1 MIKRLMMQLLVG
13 SMILSFSVAGA
24 TPTIDI
30 AKVQG
35 VVDEQFRDY
44 VADLETI
51 VNMDSGTGNTE
62 GSAQVADFLKEKL
75 ESLGGT
81 VEFRANDKGT
91 YVVSRFK
98 GDGTLRVLL
107 LAHTDTV
114 FEKGEAA
121 KRPFR
126 LDEQTKF
133 AYGPGAG
140 DDKAIVIQ
148 TIYFMKTLKEL
159 GFRNYGEIILY
170 YAAEEETG
178 SDFNSRLIAEVSQQA
193 DVCFV
198 MDTAKPDWGVVTQRK
213 GMAKYEIKVE
223 GLASHAGTPYRGVN
237 AVTELVN
244 QLSMINKLASPQL
257 EDPKTLTVAALKAS
271 KIVDHG
277 QFIPQNTINVGVIG
291 TTNKTLNKIPDN
303 AFARLETRFFKV
315 AEGERLDSEIK
326 ALAGKTIVPGVKVTV
341 TGEISSGPM
350 EKNAQV
356 QKIVD
361 LYRGIVKRDFK
372 ADIVEWSAGGL
383 TDGNLSSK
391 YVATIDSVGV
401 EAFNVHTDREY
412 ADLNTVS
419 PRTVALIGLIQELA
433 AKWPLK

>member
-1 MIKRLMMQLLVG
+1 MIKRLIMQLLVG
-13 SMILSFSVAGA
+13 SMILSLSVAGA
-24 TPTIDI
+24 APTIDI

-35 VVDEQFRDY
+35 VVDGQFKDY

-62 GSAQVADFLKEKL
+62 GSAQVADFLKDKL

-91 YVVSRFK
+91 YVISRFK
-98 GDGTLRVLL
+98 GEGKLRVLM

-126 LDEQTKF
+126 LDEQTKL

-140 DDKAIVIQ
+140 DDKGIVVQ
-148 TIYFMKTLKEL
+148 TIYLMKTLKEL
-159 GFRNYGEIILY
+159 GFRDYGEIILY

-178 SDFNSRLIAEVSQQA
+178 SDFNSRLIAELSQQA

-213 GMAKYEIKVE
+213 GMAKYNLKVE
-223 GLASHAGTPYRGVN
+223 GLASHAGTPYRGAN

-244 QLSMINKLASPQL
+244 QLGMIYKLASPQPQ
-257 EDPKTLTVAALKAS
+257 DPKTLTVEALKAS
-271 KIVDHG
+271 GIVDHG
-277 QFIPQNTINVGVIG
+277 QFIPENTINVAVIG
-291 TTNKTLNKIPDN
+291 TANRKTNIVPNN
-303 AFARLETRFFKV
+303 AFAELETRFYKI
-315 AEGERLDSEIK
+315 AEGERLDREIK
-326 ALAGKTIVPGVKVTV
+326 ALAGKTVAPGTKVTV
-341 TGEISSGPM
+341 SGGIASEPM
-350 EKNAQV
+350 EKTPQV

-361 LYRGIVKRDFK
+361 VYRNIVKRDYN

-383 TDGNLSSK
+383 TDGNYSSK
-391 YVATIDSVGV
+391 FVATIDSIGV
-401 EAFNVHTDREY
+401 TGYNVHTDREY
-412 ADLNTVS
+412 VDLNTLG
-419 PRTVALIGLIQELA
+419 PRTVVLIDLLQELI